1 MTRLSERTDR
11 RRSGARVPAAL
22 GWVLVLLAMVFCCSL
37 STAVAASPP
46 GDTAPPAPARA
57 MTPTP
62 ESAASLVV
70 AHAPDH
76 RGMGSSCH
84 GTSDHS
90 SAVVMPGPPAP
101 VGLPTAPAVAPAVLP
116 LSGAAAIR
124 GPSNDGVGAV
134 DRLRLQI
141 QRI

>member
-37 STAVAASPP
+37 STSAVASPP
-46 GDTAPPAPARA
+46 GDAAFPAPARA

-90 SAVVMPGPPAP
+90 SAVVLPGPPAP
-101 VGLPTAPAVAPAVLP
+101 VGLPTALAVAPAVP
-116 LSGAAAIR
+116 LTGAAAIR

>member
-11 RRSGARVPAAL
+11 RRSGTRMPSAV
-22 GWVLVLLAMVFCCSL
+22 GWVVVLLAMVSCCSL
-37 STAVAASPP
+37 STAAAAPPP
-46 GDTAPPAPARA
+46 GDARLAAPARA

-62 ESAASLVV
+62 ETTASLVM
-70 AHAPDH
+70 AHAPDN

-90 SAVVMPGPPAP
+90 SAVVLPGPPSLA
-101 VGLPTAPAVAPAVLP
+101 GLPTALAPAPAVP
-116 LSGAAAIR
+116 LTGAAAIR

>member
-1 MTRLSERTDR
+1 MSAEVG
-11 RRSGARVPAAL
+11 S
-22 GWVLVLLAMVFCCSL
+22 VLVLLAMVLCCSL
-37 STAVAASPP
+37 STAAATSPS
-46 GDTAPPAPARA
+46 GDVRRASPARA

-62 ESAASLVV
+62 ETAASLVT
-70 AHAPDH
+70 AHAPDS

-90 SAVVMPGPPAP
+90 SAVVLPGPPAP
-101 VGLPTAPAVAPAVLP
+101 AGLPTALAAATAAAPLT
-116 LSGAAAIR
+116 GAAAIR
-124 GPSNDGVGAV
+124 GPSHDGVGAV